1 MRRTSSKAQA
11 MAGLALVGFLL
22 LGGGCA
28 ASGVGDPCVPEAV
41 PPNGFTPNEVY
52 VESSAVQ
59 CRTRTCLV
67 YHLTGDPENLMSNGC
82 PDGGTG
88 CVDDINPVIP
98 GTELAPNS
106 INRVFCSCRCRPD
119 ATAPNLPTCSCGDG
133 YNCSEEGFCVPHE
146 ADPGYCSETYESNCT
161 ADACDLATNR
171 CP

>member
-22 LGGGCA
+22 LGGGCGV
-28 ASGVGDPCVPEAV
+28 SGVGDPCVPEAV
-41 PPNGFTPNEVY
+41 PTNGFTPSEVY

-67 YHLTGDPENLMSNGC
+67 YHLTGNPENIC
-82 PDGGTG
+82 PPEGGGTPG
-88 CVDDINPVIP
+88 CVDDNALIP
-98 GTELAPNS
+98 GVELSPSS

-119 ATAPNLPTCSCGDG
+119 ASAPNLPTCGCSDGFSCAD
-133 YNCSEEGFCVPHE
+133 EGFCVPHE
-146 ADPGYCSETYESNCT
+146 ADEGYCSETYELNCLV
-161 ADACDLATNR
+161 ADCDLATNR

>member
-22 LGGGCA
+22 LGGCGVT
-28 ASGVGDPCVPEAV
+28 GVGDPCVPEAV
-41 PPNGFTPNEVY
+41 PTNGFTRSEVY

-67 YHLTGDPENLMSNGC
+67 YHLTGNPENLTSEGC
-82 PDGGTG
+82 TGTG
-88 CVDDINPVIP
+88 CVEDMIPLIP
-98 GTELAPNS
+98 GVALSENN

-119 ATAPNLPTCSCGDG
+119 ATAPNLPTCGCSDGFSCAD
-133 YNCSEEGFCVPHE
+133 EGFCVPHE
-146 ADPGYCSETYESNCT
+146 ADTGYCSETQTNNCT
-161 ADACDLATNR
+161 IELCDLATNR